1 MIAFFMVFLSL
12 SFPSLRNRLLRKW
25 YQYLAGTYGNEE
37 WTFMNFGY
45 APNGNPK
52 EGVYLEERDANNR
65 YGIYLYRHVVSGVNL
80 RDLDVL
86 EIGCGRGGGAEYIK
100 RNLKPRTMVG
110 VDFSEG
116 AVAFCNQKHQIKG
129 LSFKTA
135 DALSL
140 PFQKESFDA
149 AINVESSHCYDSMD
163 VFLYQVMRVLR
174 EGGTLLLADFRPAD
188 KVEDLRQSIRD
199 AGFLIIKEA
208 DITGNVYRS
217 LTLDSD
223 KKRTLISEAI
233 HKPFVKPFCEFAATR
248 GSRTYKRFERRE
260 LRYLSFVLKKAEIKK
275 GSEKI
280 CLNEK

>member
-12 SFPSLRNRLLRKW
+12 SFPTLRNRLLRKW
-25 YQYLAGTYGNEE
+25 YQYLAGTYGIEE

-52 EGVYLEERDANNR
+52 EKVYLEERDAANR
-65 YGIYLYRHVVSGVNL
+65 YGIFLYRHVVSDIDL

-110 VDFSEG
+110 VDFSED

-129 LSFKTA
+129 LSFETA

-140 PFQKESFDA
+140 PFQDESFDA
-149 AINVESSHCYDSMD
+149 AVNVESSHCYDSMD
-163 VFLYQVMRVLR
+163 VFLNQVKRVLR
-174 EGGTLLLADFRPAD
+174 ADGTLFLADFRPAD
-188 KVEDLRQSIRD
+188 KVENLRQSIRD

-208 DITGNVYRS
+208 DITGNVHRS
-217 LTLDSD
+217 LKLDSD
-223 KKRTLISEAI
+223 KKRALISKKI
-233 HKPFVKPFCEFAATR
+233 HKPFVKIFCEFAATK
-248 GSRTYKRFERRE
+248 GTRTYKRFERRR
-260 LRYLSFVLKKAEIKK
+260 LRYLSFVLKKAEI
-275 GSEKI
+275 
-280 CLNEK
+280 